1 MGRPPFKRLFN
12 LIVYLDVYHNLMLC
26 FRPKEDLRHRLNQME
41 ARREQEATRASVHQA
56 TKSAMA
62 RLRNKE

>member
-1 MGRPPFKRLFN
+1 
-12 LIVYLDVYHNLMLC
+12 MLC
-26 FRPKEDLRHRLNQME
+26 FRPKEDLRYRLNQME
-41 ARREQEATRASVHQA
+41 ARREQEATRASVHHA